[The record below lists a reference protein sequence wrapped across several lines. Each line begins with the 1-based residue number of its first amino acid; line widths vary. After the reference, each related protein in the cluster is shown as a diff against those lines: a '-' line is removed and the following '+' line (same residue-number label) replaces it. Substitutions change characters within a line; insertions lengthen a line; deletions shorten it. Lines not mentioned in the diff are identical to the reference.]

1 MAAKRV
7 FTVDGWTPVNV
18 ADTTGFTAAGYA
30 AIGALSATTG
40 LLINEIRL
48 SGLAVASTVNRMVF
62 ARDSTIAVG
71 PSALV
76 SPNTDGPL
84 TSIGQAP
91 IQISFV
97 TVATTQP
104 QRASGITAA
113 RLALS
118 FNSFG
123 GIHVEQFPPGGEWGI
138 VGVTASVSESSLTT
152 NQASPGLMS
161 SSIHYEPM

>member
-18 ADTTGFTAAGYA
+18 ADSTNYTDAGYC
-30 AIGALSATTG
+30 AIGALSATAG
-40 LLINEIRL
+40 LLVNEIRL
-48 SGLAVASTVNRMVF
+48 SGLAVASTVNRILF
-62 ARDSTIAVG
+62 ARDLVLGATLTALST
-71 PSALV
+71 
-76 SPNTDGPL
+76 PNADGPL
-84 TSIGQAP
+84 SSIGQSP
-91 IQISFV
+91 VQLTFV
-97 TVATTQP
+97 ASTTKP
-104 QRASGITAA
+104 QRATLLTSA

-138 VGVTASVSESSLTT
+138 IGVSVNVSESSLST

-161 SSIHYEPM
+161 SSIHYEPI